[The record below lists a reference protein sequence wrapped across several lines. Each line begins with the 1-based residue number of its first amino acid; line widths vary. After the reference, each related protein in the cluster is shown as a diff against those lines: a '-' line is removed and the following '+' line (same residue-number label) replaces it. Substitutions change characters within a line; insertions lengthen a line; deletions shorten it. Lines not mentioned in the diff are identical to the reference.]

1 MPANEA
7 DHGPKFAAFGLEK
20 TKARAAQGLKFFA
33 DTASESDND
42 CGGLVRALIID
53 DSAVMRKVIERALR
67 QAGLELVDVAQAS
80 NGEEALDILR
90 SDSESATKIGLI
102 ISDIN
107 MPVMDGLQFLE
118 ARRDQKLA
126 PGVPVVMITTE
137 GSEPFVL
144 RAIAAGAQ
152 GYICKPFTADQVK
165 ARVVPLLSAA

>member
-1 MPANEA
+1 
-7 DHGPKFAAFGLEK
+7 
-20 TKARAAQGLKFFA
+20 
-33 DTASESDND
+33 
-42 CGGLVRALIID
+42 VRALIID

-67 QAGLELVDVAQAS
+67 QSGLELSEVVQAS
-80 NGEEALDILR
+80 NGEEALEVLR
-90 SDSESATKIGLI
+90 ADASNAAKIGLI

-126 PGVPVVMITTE
+126 EGVPVVMITTE

-144 RAIAAGAQ
+144 RALAAGAQ

-165 ARVVPLLSAA
+165 ARVVPLLEAA

>member
-1 MPANEA
+1 M
-7 DHGPKFAAFGLEK
+7 
-20 TKARAAQGLKFFA
+20 
-33 DTASESDND
+33 
-42 CGGLVRALIID
+42 RALIID

-67 QAGLELVDVAQAS
+67 QSGLGLTEIVEAS
-80 NGEEALDILR
+80 NGEEALEVLR
-90 SDSESATKIGLI
+90 TDGASPVKIGLI
-102 ISDIN
+102 LSDIN

-126 PGVPVVMITTE
+126 EGVPVVMITTE

-165 ARVVPLLSAA
+165 ARVVPLLQAA

>member
-1 MPANEA
+1 
-7 DHGPKFAAFGLEK
+7 
-20 TKARAAQGLKFFA
+20 
-33 DTASESDND
+33 
-42 CGGLVRALIID
+42 VRALIID

-67 QAGLELVDVAQAS
+67 QSGLELSEVVQAS
-80 NGEEALDILR
+80 NGEEALEVLR
-90 SDSESATKIGLI
+90 TDASSVAKIGLI

-126 PGVPVVMITTE
+126 EGIPVVMITTE

-144 RAIAAGAQ
+144 RALAAGAQ

-165 ARVVPLLSAA
+165 ARVVPLLEAA